1 MTDSTKE
8 IIIPRAMQV
17 LLSKLF
23 GASSRKATAN
33 SLKEDQC
40 RDVLAQVIDELYF
53 YMDENIQTDKL
64 HRLMLLSGLVAAK
77 ESLKE
82 EDFYLGYIE
91 GIIRFSLLSMGDYP
105 DHRKRKGGR
114 KNSEHYKLNLL
125 RSVTF
130 IQDHEQIF
138 RTILAVDNAGFP
150 QLSVNPR
157 LALDKFRD
165 EYGTKATHRDFVEW
179 YRKNYPDDYATLF

>member
-1 MTDSTKE
+1 
-8 IIIPRAMQV
+8 MQV

-23 GASSRKATAN
+23 GTSSRKANSN

-40 RDVLAQVIDELYF
+40 RTILSQLVDELYF
-53 YMDENIQTDKL
+53 YMDENVQTDEL

-82 EDFYLGYIE
+82 EDSYLGYIE
-91 GIIRFSLLSMGDYP
+91 GITRFSMLLMGDYP

-114 KNSEHYKLNLL
+114 KNSDYYKLNLL

-130 IQDHEQIF
+130 VQDPEQMF
-138 RTILAVDNAGFP
+138 RTILAVDNTGFP
-150 QLSVNPR
+150 DLSVNPR
-157 LALDKFRD
+157 FALEKFRD
-165 EYGTKATHRDFVEW
+165 EFGTKATHRNFIEW
-179 YRKNYPDDYATLF
+179 YKKKYPDDYATLF